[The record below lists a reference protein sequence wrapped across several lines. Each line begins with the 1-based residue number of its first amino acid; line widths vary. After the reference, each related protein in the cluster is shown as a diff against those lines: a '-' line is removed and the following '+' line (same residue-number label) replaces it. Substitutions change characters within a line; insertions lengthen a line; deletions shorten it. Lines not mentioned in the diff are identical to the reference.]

1 VGGAAGCLPGR
12 PHQRDWV
19 HKTANVLGCLPASV
33 QAGARKAL
41 AEIRDAPDRQ
51 HAEQAIEAFARDYGV
66 KWPKAVA
73 KITDD
78 TEALLCFFDF
88 PAEHWLHLKTS
99 NPIESTFSSVRLR
112 TRVTKG
118 PGSKAAGLAMAFKLL
133 EAAQDRWRSVNGP
146 HLVALVRAGARFD
159 KGVMVERPDE
169 VQEVAA

>member
-1 VGGAAGCLPGR
+1 M
-12 PHQRDWV
+12 
-19 HKTANVLGCLPASV
+19 
-33 QAGARKAL
+33 
-41 AEIRDAPDRQ
+41 
-51 HAEQAIEAFARDYGV
+51 
-66 KWPKAVA
+66 
-73 KITDD
+73 
-78 TEALLCFFDF
+78 CFFDF

>member
-1 VGGAAGCLPGR
+1 MAALRDVFPATR
-12 PHQRDWV
+12 HQRDWV

-33 QAGARKAL
+33 QAGGRKAL

-51 HAEQAIEAFARDYGV
+51 HAEQAIGALVRDYGV

-78 TEALLCFFDF
+78 AEALLCFFDF
-88 PAEHWLHLKTS
+88 PAEHWPHLKTS

-118 PGSKAAGLAMAFKLL
+118 RGSKAAGLAMAFKLL
-133 EAAQDRWRSVNGP
+133 EAAQDRWRAVNGP